1 MQRAAQV
8 TVSAILTVLLIFIA
22 WWFLLYKCC
31 TSDLRLKPFHGSSDD
46 SRHSLD
52 VAALS
57 RSDVLAPEYRLDHNI
72 RNTEFMQ
79 VRG

>member
-1 MQRAAQV
+1 
-8 TVSAILTVLLIFIA
+8 LLSLVYQIA
-22 WWFLLYKCC
+22 WWRLLYN
-31 TSDLRLKPFHGSSDD
+31 SDLRLQPFHGGSDD

-52 VAALS
+52 VAALN
-57 RSDVLAPEYRLDHNI
+57 RSDVLVPEHRLDHNI